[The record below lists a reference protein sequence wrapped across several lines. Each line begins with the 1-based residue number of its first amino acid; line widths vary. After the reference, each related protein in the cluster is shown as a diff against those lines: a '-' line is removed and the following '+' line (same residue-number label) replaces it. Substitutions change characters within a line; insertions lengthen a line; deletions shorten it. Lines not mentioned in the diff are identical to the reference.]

1 MGSETLTLSTPL
13 PPTKPVA
20 AAAAATPA
28 AAAPTA
34 LAPGF
39 RFHPTDEE
47 LVIYYLKRKVC
58 GKSFRFNAIS
68 EVDIYKSE
76 PWDLAG
82 KLRCFRTSFSSSLIL
97 QIFVRFL
104 WFFRLIVVLLVSV
117 GVYFPPFDCDFLLM
131 SIFPNLYYLK
141 MACCSLVSFL

>member
-20 AAAAATPA
+20 AA

-82 KLRCFRTSFSSSLIL
+82 NSDASELCSH
-97 QIFVRFL
+97 
-104 WFFRLIVVLLVSV
+104 LL
-117 GVYFPPFDCDFLLM
+117 
-131 SIFPNLYYLK
+131 
-141 MACCSLVSFL
+141 

>member
-1 MGSETLTLSTPL
+1 MSAMGRDTPAV
-13 PPTKPVA
+13 PAP
-20 AAAAATPA
+20 AAT
-28 AAAPTA
+28 APTA

-58 GKSFRFNAIS
+58 GKPFRINAIS

-82 KLRCFRTSFSSSLIL
+82 NPFSLYLLISFQIYSPNGMVCTYNMVISLL
-97 QIFVRFL
+97 GSY
-104 WFFRLIVVLLVSV
+104 LLVFKSWFLFMGFSRLHV
-117 GVYFPPFDCDFLLM
+117 IGAHFPLR
-131 SIFPNLYYLK
+131 
-141 MACCSLVSFL
+141 

>member
-1 MGSETLTLSTPL
+1 MPCNRRYPRSFLQRHSKLTLILPILNPSFSSKKTLATKKISHTMGRETPSL
-13 PPTKPVA
+13 PAPP
-20 AAAAATPA
+20 
-28 AAAPTA
+28 PTA

-58 GKSFRFNAIS
+58 RKPFRINAIS

-82 KLRCFRTSFSSSLIL
+82 YYSLTSVSVSLITP
-97 QIFVRFL
+97 FV
-104 WFFRLIVVLLVSV
+104 FFFFFSFVYSVLLFW
-117 GVYFPPFDCDFLLM
+117 Y
-131 SIFPNLYYLK
+131 
-141 MACCSLVSFL
+141 

>member
-1 MGSETLTLSTPL
+1 MGREAEQPKAIVL
-13 PPTKPVA
+13 
-20 AAAAATPA
+20 AATAPVTPPP
-28 AAAPTA
+28 APTA

-58 GKSFRFNAIS
+58 RKPFKFNAIS

-82 KLRCFRTSFSSSLIL
+82 NTHLSNF
-97 QIFVRFL
+97 
-104 WFFRLIVVLLVSV
+104 
-117 GVYFPPFDCDFLLM
+117 
-131 SIFPNLYYLK
+131 YYLNLFK
-141 MACCSLVSFL
+141 FCNWAF